1 MGIWQKLKEKF
12 SSPKPDDSDDAQ
24 FSDEVPTGKTDAD
37 SVVVDERLQW
47 IMDNFSGWPS
57 PSYEYVALIEQPD
70 PVVGR
75 KRTLKFFK
83 RPTNE
88 GVVSYPRDF
97 IDKLLDNGE

>member
-24 FSDEVPTGKTDAD
+24 FSDEVPNKNN
-37 SVVVDERLQW
+37 VEEKIVVDERLQW

-97 IDKLLDNGE
+97 IDNLLDNGE